1 MAGSISVRIITT
13 KKGYQ
18 KIRGLLEYWGEKELI
33 ETTAFANINR
43 QYGDIV
49 YLGWNRIA
57 KNKKLVQ
64 TIIIT
69 LRSYFDISYRICI
82 ISSDIEDIVIKSQ
95 ICKNDKNLPNLFLNC
110 RFDNKK
116 IENELEQYA
125 KKDGGKIVCID
136 QM

>member
-1 MAGSISVRIITT
+1 MAKSISVRIITT

-18 KIRGLLEYWGEKELI
+18 KIKGLLEYWEEKELI
-33 ETTAFANINR
+33 ETTAFADINK

-49 YLGWNRIA
+49 YLGWNRIS

-95 ICKNDKNLPNLFLNC
+95 ICKKDKELPNLFLKC
-110 RFDNKK
+110 SFYNKK
-116 IENELEQYA
+116 IDNELEKY
-125 KKDGGKIVCID
+125 KKN
-136 QM
+136 MEET